1 MMKSSLAIAISLAL
15 LAGCQGKPGS
25 YAFGDLKIDYPSGLQ
40 VSREEE
46 SPEQGFVSFIL
57 SDKDDP
63 DSRMEFGISEF
74 PEDFLATV
82 PEEELLGEL
91 AAMAD
96 QMRNDYA
103 ALPDVTVLEQSD
115 IQWSPST
122 SRPEAFAFAKVG
134 EGNKEFYLVFSA
146 LVVGHYSISSV
157 SRSEEPSK
165 LEVFSNILENSAITR
180 K

>member
-25 YAFGDLKIDYPSGLQ
+25 YTFGDLEISYPSGLK
-40 VSREEE
+40 VSREQE

-82 PEEELLGEL
+82 PKEELLGEL

-157 SRSEEPSK
+157 SRRTFPVHGISG
-165 LEVFSNILENSAITR
+165 
-180 K
+180 